1 MNVASVQQASP
12 ASGGVHTVGPVA
24 RDAPSIVPLQVK
36 AAVEGAAEMTAE
48 RIVVL
53 DVGDVLAITDWF
65 IIASA
70 PNVRRVR
77 RIAELM
83 ESHVKAAGGA
93 GPIRTEGLDEAHWVL
108 LDFGEFVAHIFHE
121 PTREYYDL
129 ERLWSDVPRHEFD

>member
-1 MNVASVQQASP
+1 MSVASVPQATP
-12 ASGGVHTVGPVA
+12 
-24 RDAPSIVPLQVK
+24 APSGLHAIGRNPISTDTDVPPLVQ
-36 AAVEGAAEMTAE
+36 AAVDGAAEMSAE
-48 RIVVL
+48 RIVAL

-70 PNVRRVR
+70 PNARRVR

-83 ESHVKAAGGA
+83 EAHVKAAGGP

-121 PTREYYDL
+121 PSREYYDL
-129 ERLWSDVPRHEFD
+129 ERLWSDVPRHEFG

>member
-1 MNVASVQQASP
+1 MNVASVQQAPP

-36 AAVEGAAEMTAE
+36 AAVEGAAEMTGE

-83 ESHVKAAGGA
+83 ESHVKAAGGP
-93 GPIRTEGLDEAHWVL
+93 GPIRTEGLDEAQWVL

>member
-1 MNVASVQQASP
+1 MNVASVPQASP
-12 ASGGVHTVGPVA
+12 ASGGVRA
-24 RDAPSIVPLQVK
+24 FELAPNDDHENVPLLVK
-36 AAVEGAAEMTAE
+36 AAVDGAAEISAE

-83 ESHVKAAGGA
+83 EAHVKAAGGA
-93 GPIRTEGLDEAHWVL
+93 GPIRTEGLNEAHWVL
-108 LDFGEFVAHIFHE
+108 LDFGEFVAHIFHG

>member
-1 MNVASVQQASP
+1 MNVASVPQASP
-12 ASGGVHTVGPVA
+12 VSSGVHALQRSPIDAGVA
-24 RDAPSIVPLQVK
+24 VPPLVQ
-36 AAVEGAAEMTAE
+36 AAVDGAAEMSAE
-48 RIVVL
+48 RIVAL

-70 PNVRRVR
+70 PNTRRVR

-83 ESHVKAAGGA
+83 EAHVKAAGGN
-93 GPIRTEGLDEAHWVL
+93 GPVRSEGLDEAQWVL

-121 PTREYYDL
+121 PSREYYDL

>member
-1 MNVASVQQASP
+1 MSVVSVPQASP
-12 ASGGVHTVGPVA
+12 ASSGVHVLQ
-24 RDAPSIVPLQVK
+24 RDPIISDAGVPPLVQ
-36 AAVEGAAEMTAE
+36 AAVDGAAEMSAE
-48 RIVVL
+48 RIVAL

-83 ESHVKAAGGA
+83 EAHVKAAGGP
-93 GPIRTEGLDEAHWVL
+93 GPIRTEGLDEAQWVL
-108 LDFGEFVAHIFHE
+108 LDFGEFVAHVFHE
-121 PTREYYDL
+121 PSREYYDL

>member
-1 MNVASVQQASP
+1 MNVASVPHASP
-12 ASGGVHTVGPVA
+12 ASGGVRAVELAPNG
-24 RDAPSIVPLQVK
+24 APSTVPLLVK
-36 AAVEGAAEMTAE
+36 AAVDGAAEMTAE

-83 ESHVKAAGGA
+83 ESHVKAAGGS
-93 GPIRTEGLDEAHWVL
+93 GPIRTEGLDEAQWVL

>member
-1 MNVASVQQASP
+1 VNVASVPQASP
-12 ASGGVHTVGPVA
+12 ASSGVHAVGQDPISPDVG
-24 RDAPSIVPLQVK
+24 VPPLVQ
-36 AAVEGAAEMTAE
+36 AAVDGAAEMSAE
-48 RIVVL
+48 RVVAL

-83 ESHVKAAGGA
+83 EAHVKAAGGA
-93 GPIRTEGLDEAHWVL
+93 GPIRTEGLDDAQWVL
-108 LDFGEFVAHIFHE
+108 LDFGEFVAHVFHE
-121 PTREYYDL
+121 PSREYYDL

>member
-1 MNVASVQQASP
+1 MASVQQASP
-12 ASGGVHTVGPVA
+12 ASCGAHALQPVTESEA
-24 RDAPSIVPLQVK
+24 SVPPPLVR
-36 AAVEGAAEMTAE
+36 AAVDAAAEMSAE
-48 RIVVL
+48 HVVVL

-83 ESHVKAAGGA
+83 EEHVKAAGGE
-93 GPIRTEGLDEAHWVL
+93 GPIRTEGLDDAKWVL
-108 LDFGEFVAHIFHE
+108 LDFGEFVAHVFHE

-129 ERLWSDVPRHEFD
+129 ERLWSDVPRHEFG